1 VVAHAVWKRG
11 EKKRKTTKT
20 FLIPG
25 LIYYAPDSPNYVPSF
40 GRTTNKNFNRKNTEE
55 IRVRGK
61 PREVSK
67 NSRYPGSDMNLELLE
82 CKAQYLN
89 SRRRRS
95 VTILLLEISHLL
107 A

>member
-1 VVAHAVWKRG
+1 M
-11 EKKRKTTKT
+11 KT

-25 LIYYAPDSPNYVPSF
+25 LFYYVLDSSNYVPSF
-40 GRTTNKNFNRKNTEE
+40 GRTTNKNFIGKNTEE
-55 IRVRGK
+55 RRVRGIS
-61 PREVSK
+61 REGNK

-82 CKAQYLN
+82 CKLQDLN

-95 VTILLLEISHLL
+95 VTILLLEISNLL